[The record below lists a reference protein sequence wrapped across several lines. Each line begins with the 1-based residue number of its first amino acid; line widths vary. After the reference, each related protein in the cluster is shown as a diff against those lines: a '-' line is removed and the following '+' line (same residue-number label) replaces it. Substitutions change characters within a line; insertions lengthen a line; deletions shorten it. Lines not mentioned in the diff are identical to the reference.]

1 MKMKP
6 ANARE
11 FIQMEYSEF
20 PDTVLHAELCRACA
34 RSDGRN
40 IKRALNG
47 FARARTAKV
56 KNPALR
62 ATLKT
67 MATSQ
72 FPEAQITRIRA
83 CIGRM
88 ESALVQKFG
97 VKRS

>member
-1 MKMKP
+1 MKIKP

-34 RSDGRN
+34 RADGRS
-40 IKRALNG
+40 IRRALNG
-47 FARARTAKV
+47 FARARATNV

-62 ATLKT
+62 AALET
-67 MATSQ
+67 MS
-72 FPEAQITRIRA
+72 PETQITRIRA

-88 ESALVQKFG
+88 ESSLVQKFG

>member
-34 RSDGRN
+34 RADGRS
-40 IKRALNG
+40 IRQALND
-47 FARARTAKV
+47 FAVVRATKV
-56 KNPALR
+56 KSPALR
-62 ATLKT
+62 ATLET

-72 FPEAQITRIRA
+72 FPETQITRIRA
-83 CIGRM
+83 CIKRM

>member
-1 MKMKP
+1 MKIKP

-20 PDTVLHAELCRACA
+20 PDTVLHAELCRAFA
-34 RSDGRN
+34 RADGRS
-40 IKRALNG
+40 IRRALNE
-47 FARARTAKV
+47 FARARATKV

-62 ATLKT
+62 AALET
-67 MATSQ
+67 MSTSQ
-72 FPEAQITRIRA
+72 FPETQITRIRA
-83 CIGRM
+83 CLGRM

>member
-34 RSDGRN
+34 RADGRS
-40 IKRALNG
+40 IRRALNE
-47 FARARTAKV
+47 FAKTRMTKV

-62 ATLKT
+62 AALET

-72 FPEAQITRIRA
+72 FPETQITRIRA